1 LTNWRKV
8 AMNPVRAKFPP
19 FRPVLF
25 KELFMIKPLHY
36 SVSVFCFA
44 LGAPLAHAAATGV
57 APMYEQMESQHFKEM
72 DTDADGMVS
81 KAEYDANH
89 DKHFKAM
96 DTNGDGKLSPD
107 EMRAGHKEAANESMK
122 KRFDEA
128 DANHDGALTREETK
142 KSPMLYRHFDEM
154 DANHDGKVTKE
165 EMDMATEYWRRKSEK
180 MKNPG

>member
-1 LTNWRKV
+1 
-8 AMNPVRAKFPP
+8 
-19 FRPVLF
+19 
-25 KELFMIKPLHY
+25 MIKPLHY
-36 SVSVFCFA
+36 PVAVICFA
-44 LGAPLAHAAATGV
+44 LSASLAHAAATG
-57 APMYEQMESQHFKEM
+57 AGPMHEQIENQHFKEM
-72 DTDADGMVS
+72 DTDGDGMVS

-128 DANHDGALTREETK
+128 DANHDGMLTREETK
-142 KSPMLYRHFDEM
+142 KIPMLNRHFDEM
-154 DANHDGKVTKE
+154 DANHDGKVTRE
-165 EMDMATEYWRRKSEK
+165 EMDMATEYWRHKREK

>member
-1 LTNWRKV
+1 MIP
-8 AMNPVRAKFPP
+8 ARAKFSL
-19 FRPVLF
+19 FQQVLF
-25 KELFMIKPLHY
+25 KEILMNKPLHY
-36 SVSVFCFA
+36 FVAVFCFA
-44 LGAPLAHAAATGV
+44 LSASLSHAAATGV
-57 APMYEQMESQHFKEM
+57 APMYEQMGNQHFKEM

-107 EMRAGHKEAANESMK
+107 EMRAGHKEMANESAK

-128 DANHDGALTREETK
+128 DGNHDGVLTREETK
-142 KSPMLYRHFDEM
+142 KIPMLYRHFDEM
-154 DANHDGKVTKE
+154 DANHDGKVTRE

-180 MKNPG
+180 RKNPG